1 MRSNESLHGL
11 YTCLNGFGIKFFLT
25 ANKTAAKQNISYL
38 KLAGK
43 SERSVIG
50 KAAAE
55 GDPRA
60 GQAGSRGAA
69 AAVGAR
75 GGCGS
80 GRGCEPGRAGPDV
93 VLPRAGAWAGLREA
107 AVEARC
113 AG

>member
-1 MRSNESLHGL
+1 M
-11 YTCLNGFGIKFFLT
+11 T

-38 KLAGK
+38 QLAGK